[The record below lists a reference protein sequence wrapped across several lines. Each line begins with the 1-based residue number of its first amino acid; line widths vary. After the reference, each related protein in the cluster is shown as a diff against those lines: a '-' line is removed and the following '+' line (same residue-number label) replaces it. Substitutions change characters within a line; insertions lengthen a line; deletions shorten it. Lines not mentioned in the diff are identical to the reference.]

1 MKYRKKCPVCGRRF
15 TTNRELNLYCS
26 PDCQTA
32 ARRKRDREYKRAKRA
47 TGTAERMRAQ
57 EESARVRTE
66 RFNSRLQLSRE
77 SFGRRCA
84 AGDAHALILR
94 EKASGGNCSPRYWE
108 LFARLS
114 IEDAESSGMTS
125 RVLVNGHS
133 VYEDTFA
140 EDVVKSIKERG
151 YVFIEL
157 AKR

>member
-1 MKYRKKCPVCGRRF
+1 MEYKKKCPVCGRRF

-77 SFGRRCA
+77 SFDRRCA

-114 IEDAESSGMTS
+114 IEDAESSGTTS

>member
-1 MKYRKKCPVCGRRF
+1 
-15 TTNRELNLYCS
+15 
-26 PDCQTA
+26 
-32 ARRKRDREYKRAKRA
+32 
-47 TGTAERMRAQ
+47 MRAQ

-77 SFGRRCA
+77 SFDRRCA

-114 IEDAESSGMTS
+114 IEDAESSGTTS

>member
-1 MKYRKKCPVCGRRF
+1 MKYSKKCPICGRRF
-15 TTNRELNLYCS
+15 TTNRETNLYCG
-26 PDCQTA
+26 PDCQAT
-32 ARRKRDREYKRAKRA
+32 ARRKRDREYKRSRRA
-47 TGTAERMRAQ
+47 AGSAERMHVQ
-57 EESARVRTE
+57 EENARVRTE

-77 SFGRRCA
+77 SFDRRCA

-114 IEDAESSGMTS
+114 IEDAESSGTTS

-140 EDVVKSIKERG
+140 EDVAKSIKERG
-151 YVFIEL
+151 HVFIEL

>member
-1 MKYRKKCPVCGRRF
+1 MEYKKKCPVCGRHF
-15 TTNRELNLYCS
+15 ITNRGLNLYCS
-26 PDCQTA
+26 PECQTA

-47 TGTAERMRAQ
+47 TGTAERRRIQ
-57 EESARVRTE
+57 EERARVRTE
-66 RFNSRLQLSRE
+66 RADAMRKAVQDDFA
-77 SFGRRCA
+77 RRCA